1 MSVFNYQKGRTVIR
15 PILGLSILIQAI
27 NNLALGSE
35 LNPDPWYRN
44 DWAYFIGLLIILL
57 FVLTILFD
65 IHFGVTK
72 RKTDLERSFPVQ
84 KRRLVFS
91 IYYREPSSKSIQF
104 RGKVIERRLKE
115 RGNNFKDLL
124 AKIRRD
130 YSYRVIDPN
139 GIFILA
145 SNHEKGQK

>member
-1 MSVFNYQKGRTVIR
+1 VIR
-15 PILGLSILIQAI
+15 PILWLSILIQMIDNSA
-27 NNLALGSE
+27 LASE
-35 LNPDPWYRN
+35 LNHTPWYRN
-44 DWAYFIGLLIILL
+44 HWPYFIGLLFILI
-57 FVLTILFD
+57 FVIKILFD
-65 IHFGVTK
+65 TNFDGTK
-72 RKTDLERSFPVQ
+72 GKAGFKRPFPTQ
-84 KRRLVFS
+84 KRTVVFS

-124 AKIRRD
+124 GKVRRD

-145 SNHEKGQK
+145 SNHERD

>member
-1 MSVFNYQKGRTVIR
+1 MIR
-15 PILGLSILIQAI
+15 LILWLSILIQMIDNSA
-27 NNLALGSE
+27 LASE
-35 LNPDPWYRN
+35 LNPAPWYGNHRL
-44 DWAYFIGLLIILL
+44 YFIGLLILL
-57 FVLTILFD
+57 IVVIKMLFD
-65 IHFGVTK
+65 IIFGVTK
-72 RKTDLERSFPVQ
+72 GTTDLKRRFPAQ
-84 KRRLVFS
+84 KRRVVFS

-124 AKIRRD
+124 GKVRRD

-145 SNHEKGQK
+145 SNHERD

>member
-1 MSVFNYQKGRTVIR
+1 MIR
-15 PILGLSILIQAI
+15 LILWLSILIQMIDNSA
-27 NNLALGSE
+27 LASE
-35 LNPDPWYRN
+35 LNPAPWYGNHRL
-44 DWAYFIGLLIILL
+44 YFIGLLIILI
-57 FVLTILFD
+57 VVIKMLFD
-65 IHFGVTK
+65 IIFGVTK
-72 RKTDLERSFPVQ
+72 GTTDLKRPFPAQ
-84 KRRLVFS
+84 KGRVVFS

-124 AKIRRD
+124 GKVRRD

-145 SNHEKGQK
+145 SNHERD

>member
-1 MSVFNYQKGRTVIR
+1 MEGLSDTPYFTVI
-15 PILGLSILIQAI
+15 GLVQMIDNST
-27 NNLALGSE
+27 LASE
-35 LNPDPWYRN
+35 LNPEPWYGN
-44 DWAYFIGLLIILL
+44 HWLYLIGLLIILV
-57 FVLTILFD
+57 FVFKILFD

-72 RKTDLERSFPVQ
+72 GKTGSKKPLPVQ
-84 KRRLVFS
+84 KRRPVFS

-115 RGNNFKDLL
+115 RGTNSKDLL

-139 GIFILA
+139 GIFLLA